1 MANCSLIRS
10 VITNHSHK
18 QALWTRLFSTTC
30 KRGSVQTMEA
40 PAAIGYRMK
49 AWQSNGYDGV
59 DGLSLNVVR
68 VPPILRPWDV
78 LVKVQ
83 AASVNPIDT
92 AVINGYGGKVLNIM
106 RTLGRAEQGIFDINQ
121 IEFPLTVGR
130 DFSGEVVA
138 LGKAVKNVA
147 VGDQV
152 WGVVSPQRQGS
163 HAEYVVAAA
172 SNVCSRPT
180 NITSEEAASIPYA
193 GLTAWSTVV
202 VSGLITEYTA
212 PRTRVLLLGASG
224 GVGSFMC
231 QMLSVWGAQV
241 VAVCSEDASDLVTSL
256 GAVEVLDY
264 RNPET
269 KDLLIAD
276 QGFDVV
282 INAAG
287 PDDLDYLQALRPWMG
302 SSYITLSPPL
312 LRNTDELGILPGF
325 IKSLKQVA
333 CQNVSSLSE
342 GRAYKWA
349 FYMPNPFALKE
360 ISNMMSKNK
369 IRPVIDKVFPFEAA
383 PDAYTHVIN
392 GHARGKTVI
401 SAQ

>member
-1 MANCSLIRS
+1 MANCSVLRN
-10 VITNHSHK
+10 VITNHSK
-18 QALWTRLFSTTC
+18 TQALWIRLFGTSC
-30 KRGSVQTMEA
+30 KRGSTQTMEA
-40 PAAIGYRMK
+40 PAAVGYRMK

-59 DGLSLNVVR
+59 EGLSLNVVR

-92 AVINGYGGKVLNIM
+92 AVINGYGEKVLNIM
-106 RTLGRAEQGIFDINQ
+106 RALGRAEQGIFDINQ

-130 DFSGEVVA
+130 DFSGEIIAV
-138 LGKAVKNVA
+138 GKAVENVA

-202 VSGLITEYTA
+202 VSGLITQYTA

-241 VAVCSEDASDLVTSL
+241 VAVCSEDALEMVTSL
-256 GAVEVLDY
+256 GAVEALDY

-269 KDLLIAD
+269 KELLIAD

-287 PDDLDYLQALRPWMG
+287 ADDLDYLKALKPWMG
-302 SSYITLSPPL
+302 SSYVTLSPPF

-325 IKSLKQVA
+325 LKSLKQVA
-333 CQNVSSLSE
+333 CRNVTSLSE
-342 GRAYKWA
+342 GKAYKWA

-360 ISNMMSKNK
+360 ISNLMSKNK

-383 PDAYTHVIN
+383 PDAYGHVIN
-392 GHARGKTVI
+392 GRARGKTVI
-401 SAQ
+401 SL